1 LPTPRELAEQHHD
14 RALDFFA
21 AGNYEHAIAEYQA
34 ALAAD
39 PTFTDALHGLARA
52 YQDLER
58 TDDAIAAAKQIIAL
72 DPDDVLAH
80 TCLSVLYQKKNMIA
94 EAEAEAGKARI
105 LGWKQE
111 LKEQKR

>member
-1 LPTPRELAEQHHD
+1 MPTSRELAELHHD
-14 RALDFFA
+14 RAIDFFA
-21 AGNYEHAIAEYQA
+21 AGDYEHAIAEYQA
-34 ALAAD
+34 AFAAD

-52 YQDLER
+52 YQDLGQ
-58 TDDAIAAAKQIIAL
+58 TDDAISAARQIIAL

-94 EAEAEAGKARI
+94 EAEAEASKARI

-111 LKEQKR
+111 LKQKRV